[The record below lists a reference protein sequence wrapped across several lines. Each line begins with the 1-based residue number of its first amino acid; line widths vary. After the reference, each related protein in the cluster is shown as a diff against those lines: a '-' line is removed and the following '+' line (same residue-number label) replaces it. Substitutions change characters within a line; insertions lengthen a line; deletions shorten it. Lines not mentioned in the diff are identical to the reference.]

1 MSLSATESPS
11 ARHDT
16 SSTTAPTTAELA
28 LEKMPLVGILR
39 GLQSDRA
46 LSIGAIFLDAGFTV
60 LEVPLNSPNP
70 LHSIALLAEHY
81 ENRGLFGAGTVL
93 SVTQVRE
100 VHAAGGRLIVTPNTD
115 PAVIAC
121 AVEHGMAV
129 LPGFA
134 TATEAFAAINAGA
147 AALKLFPASS
157 YGPAHLK
164 ALKAVLPASVKVYP
178 VGGVGPAQMHE
189 WLVAGANG
197 FGLGTDVFRPDFT
210 LLDVRDRANRAVA
223 AWRHAIQLRNP

>member
-1 MSLSATESPS
+1 MALPVSESVV
-11 ARHDT
+11 D
-16 SSTTAPTTAELA
+16 STMKTMLDR
-28 LEKMPLVGILR
+28 MPLVGILR

-70 LHSIALLAEHY
+70 LHSIGLLAEHY

-100 VHAAGGRLIVTPNTD
+100 VYAAGGRLIVTPNTD
-115 PAVIAC
+115 PQVIGC
-121 AVEHGMAV
+121 AVELGMTV

-147 AALKLFPASS
+147 SALKLFPASS

-164 ALKAVLPASVKVYP
+164 ALKAVLPTSVHVYP
-178 VGGVGPAQMHE
+178 VGGVGPAQMGE
-189 WLVAGANG
+189 WLAAGANG

-210 LLDVRDRANRAVA
+210 LLDIRDRANRAVA
-223 AWRHAIQLRNP
+223 AWRHAIALRNS